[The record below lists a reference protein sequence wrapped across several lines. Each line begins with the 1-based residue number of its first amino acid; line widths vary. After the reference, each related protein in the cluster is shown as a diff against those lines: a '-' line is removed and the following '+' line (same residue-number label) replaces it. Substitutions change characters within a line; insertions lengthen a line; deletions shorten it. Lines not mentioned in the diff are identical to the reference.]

1 MKRKLLCALA
11 AVVLL
16 CIAHSWALASDDVT
30 LSWSQAAAT
39 CEISDAYY
47 CTAGGAQAFIAGGLT
62 RIPVGADVY
71 VTLTPLDGQSAFS
84 SAYVVFDGAMMPLEP
99 GSNGTFHFVMQ
110 ECKSGQA
117 TIVAECGA
125 MHAITYA
132 DGFTEAGNDGLW
144 QGEDGA
150 LRVQSAAGEAL
161 SQASSGDS
169 VFSLRVCAVQT
180 ERACRHCR
188 AFSGRSQASKTRDS

>member
-11 AVVLL
+11 AVMLL

-71 VTLTPLDGQSAFS
+71 VTLTPLDGQSALS
-84 SAYVVFDGAMMPLEP
+84 SAYVVFDGEMMPLEP
-99 GSNGTFHFVMQ
+99 GFERYVPFRHAGVQ
-110 ECKSGQA
+110 KRSGHNSRR
-117 TIVAECGA
+117 
-125 MHAITYA
+125 M
-132 DGFTEAGNDGLW
+132 
-144 QGEDGA
+144 
-150 LRVQSAAGEAL
+150 
-161 SQASSGDS
+161 
-169 VFSLRVCAVQT
+169 
-180 ERACRHCR
+180 RHDAR
-188 AFSGRSQASKTRDS
+188 DNIRRRLHRSGR